1 MEWVVGIVTQT
12 PAWVY
17 LLLVYLVLIGIKARR
32 PGQVSLTRLAIVP
45 ALLTAWGL
53 HDLVRLYGIEA
64 GTVLPWLGALGLGV
78 LLGLWLRGR
87 AITVDRTRGL
97 IHRPADG
104 TVLPLVPVAFALKY
118 MFGVGGAVSPAT
130 LEQPLWR
137 PTDLGAYGLFAGIF
151 VGKFLGYLLRYLRA
165 AGPRRPAPHLIR
177 ASGILP

>member
-17 LLLVYLVLIGIKARR
+17 LLLAYLVWIGIKARR

-64 GTVLPWLGALGLGV
+64 ATVLPWLGALGLGA
-78 LLGLWLRGR
+78 LLGLWLLRGR
-87 AITVDRTRGL
+87 AITADRTRGL
-97 IHRPADG
+97 IHRLADG
-104 TVLPLVPVAFALKY
+104 TVLPLVLVAFALKY
-118 MFGVGGAVSPAT
+118 TFGVVGAVSPAT
-130 LEQPLWR
+130 LEQPFWR
-137 PTDLGAYGLFAGIF
+137 PVDLGAYGLFAGIF

-165 AGPRRPAPHLIR
+165 AGPREGPLRT
-177 ASGILP
+177 